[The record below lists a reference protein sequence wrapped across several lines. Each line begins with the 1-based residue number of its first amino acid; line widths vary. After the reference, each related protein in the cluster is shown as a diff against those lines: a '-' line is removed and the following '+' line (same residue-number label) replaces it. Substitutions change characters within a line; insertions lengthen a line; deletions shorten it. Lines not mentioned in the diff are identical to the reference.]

1 MYFIDE
7 DGTPLTE
14 KDLYSIIESRIE
26 TDKELASEITK
37 LKLRNRNLEQKLKNL
52 EDSKEEV
59 TLDSLIYKLS
69 KLTAKINNYLVDN
82 VSDDPEVRN
91 SIIMGILLREANNY
105 QG

>member
-69 KLTAKINNYLVDN
+69 ELTAKINNYLVDN